1 MASIRTL
8 LALIASLVGLFL
20 AIPIVV
26 VGFPFWAVAWLTN
39 RATRLLE
46 PKVVPWDQ
54 LIRFDPTFGWTPK
67 ANLNTHCVSDLGGD
81 VFHVTTDSEGWP
93 GVSTIEQ
100 SPVMVFGD
108 SFAFGYGVNA
118 EALFSEV
125 NPELH
130 IKAIGAPGYNMVQ
143 EVMWMDRLASQL
155 QGKLVVW
162 FIYVG
167 NDLYENLQPNMQ
179 DYRTPF
185 VRHAG
190 STGEWEIVNSHLSS
204 AKWWPYHADDKLR
217 SAERFAAIFGTSF
230 LSERVYSACDFLI
243 KSGSDICARAGASLT
258 IITIP
263 ILHQLSLKGW
273 KQRMSDLGYPESLD
287 RNQPDRRIAEICSQY
302 GVRFVAGKD
311 HLNVRHFIP
320 ADGHWNEKGHQRI
333 SDLIAELYYQPSWP
347 ATRNDTDPELRLA
360 RAQKPPTSTFLQ
372 GQSNGAPID

>member
-8 LALIASLVGLFL
+8 LALIASLIGLLL

-93 GVSTIEQ
+93 GGSTIEQ

-125 NPELH
+125 NPKLH

-143 EVMWMDRLASQL
+143 EVMWMD
-155 QGKLVVW
+155 
-162 FIYVG
+162 
-167 NDLYENLQPNMQ
+167 
-179 DYRTPF
+179 
-185 VRHAG
+185 
-190 STGEWEIVNSHLSS
+190 
-204 AKWWPYHADDKLR
+204 
-217 SAERFAAIFGTSF
+217 
-230 LSERVYSACDFLI
+230 
-243 KSGSDICARAGASLT
+243 
-258 IITIP
+258 
-263 ILHQLSLKGW
+263 
-273 KQRMSDLGYPESLD
+273 
-287 RNQPDRRIAEICSQY
+287 
-302 GVRFVAGKD
+302 
-311 HLNVRHFIP
+311 
-320 ADGHWNEKGHQRI
+320 
-333 SDLIAELYYQPSWP
+333 
-347 ATRNDTDPELRLA
+347 
-360 RAQKPPTSTFLQ
+360 
-372 GQSNGAPID
+372 

>member
-8 LALIASLVGLFL
+8 LALIASLIGLFL

-39 RATRLLE
+39 RATRLME
-46 PKVVPWDQ
+46 PKVVPWDH

-93 GVSTIEQ
+93 GASTIEE

-125 NPELH
+125 NPKLH

-185 VRHAG
+185 RAPCRFNGRVGNRKQSSQFREMVA
-190 STGEWEIVNSHLSS
+190 LS
-204 AKWWPYHADDKLR
+204 R
-217 SAERFAAIFGTSF
+217 G
-230 LSERVYSACDFLI
+230 
-243 KSGSDICARAGASLT
+243 
-258 IITIP
+258 
-263 ILHQLSLKGW
+263 
-273 KQRMSDLGYPESLD
+273 
-287 RNQPDRRIAEICSQY
+287 
-302 GVRFVAGKD
+302 
-311 HLNVRHFIP
+311 
-320 ADGHWNEKGHQRI
+320 
-333 SDLIAELYYQPSWP
+333 
-347 ATRNDTDPELRLA
+347 
-360 RAQKPPTSTFLQ
+360 
-372 GQSNGAPID
+372 